1 MPTKARVAVV
11 PQEMEPLV
19 IEELELPD
27 PDPNQVIVKQFASG
41 ICHSQLHQIH
51 RPRRSPVILGHEST
65 GVVLKAGANV
75 KHVKEGDSVMVTWVP
90 RDAENAAAPPGR
102 AKLEVSGGTAVS
114 ENVFTW
120 ADHTLADEQ
129 YVVKIDANLKKD
141 VTAIIGCAVI
151 TGAGAVVATAN
162 VQAGETVAIFGV
174 GGVGLSAVAAAK
186 KVGASKI
193 IAVDISDEKLE
204 FAGKFG
210 ATHFVN
216 AAKEDPI
223 EAIHKITTHEGKY
236 TFFQQPVSG
245 VDYAFDCIGIKQTME
260 QIVPACKTGH
270 FGACKGGTGVLVGV
284 PITPVE
290 LSAID
295 MLLNEKSFIGSF
307 AGSTSPDRDIPT
319 FINWYEQGDL
329 DLDALVTARYSL
341 DQINEAVKALESGQ
355 IAGRAIIEF
364 E

>member
-1 MPTKARVAVV
+1 MPTIARVAVV
-11 PQEMEPLV
+11 PQEDKPLV
-19 IEELELPD
+19 IEEVELPD
-27 PDPNQVIVKQFASG
+27 PGPNQVHVKQFASG

-51 RPRRSPVILGHEST
+51 RQRTNPVILGHEST
-65 GVVLKAGANV
+65 GIVLKTGTNV

-90 RDAENAAAPPGR
+90 RDAENAAAPPDR
-102 AKLEVSGGTAVS
+102 MKLEVSLGLAVS

-120 ADHTLADEQ
+120 ADNTLADEQ
-129 YVVKIDANLKKD
+129 YVVKVDSSLKKD

-151 TGAGAVVATAN
+151 TGAGAIVCTAN
-162 VQAGETVAIFGV
+162 VQEGESVAIFGV

-193 IAVDISDEKLE
+193 IAVDITDEKLD

-223 EAIHKITTHEGKY
+223 EAIHQITAHEGKY
-236 TFFQQPVSG
+236 TFFKQPVSG
-245 VDYAFDCIGIKQTME
+245 VDYAFDCIGIRKTME
-260 QIVPACKTGH
+260 QIVPACRTGH

-284 PITPVE
+284 PGTPVE

-295 MLLNEKSFIGSF
+295 ILLNEKSFVGSF
-307 AGSTSPDRDIPT
+307 GGSTAPDRDIPT
-319 FINWYEQGDL
+319 FIKWYQEGDL
-329 DLDALVTARYSL
+329 DLDAMVTARYSL
-341 DQINEAVKALESGQ
+341 DQINDAVRALNNGEIS
-355 IAGRAIIEF
+355 GRAIIEL
-364 E
+364 